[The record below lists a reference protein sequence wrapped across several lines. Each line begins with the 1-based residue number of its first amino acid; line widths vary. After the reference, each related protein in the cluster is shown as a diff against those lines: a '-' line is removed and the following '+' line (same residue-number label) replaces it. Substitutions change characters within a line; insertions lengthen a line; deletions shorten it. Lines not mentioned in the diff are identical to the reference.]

1 MKIDKQDFEQMK
13 QKYSQE
19 VGAGNPGTS
28 EQGEVK
34 NQTQWVFFDRESLE
48 RILAQADP
56 DPKKGGI
63 KFHLTEY
70 TKEVAEKYHPEDS
83 ASYVGR
89 ITLVFE
95 AADRDNLQREAG
107 NDLENIA
114 ELCPPYC

>member
-1 MKIDKQDFEQMK
+1 MRIDKQDFEQMK

-19 VGAGNPGTS
+19 VGAGNPGIS

-48 RILAQADP
+48 RVLAQADP

-70 TKEVAEKYHPEDS
+70 TKEVAEKYHPSDN
-83 ASYVGR
+83 ASYIGR

-95 AADRDNLQREAG
+95 AADRENLQNEVG
-107 NDLENIA
+107 NDLENIG
-114 ELCPPYC
+114 Y